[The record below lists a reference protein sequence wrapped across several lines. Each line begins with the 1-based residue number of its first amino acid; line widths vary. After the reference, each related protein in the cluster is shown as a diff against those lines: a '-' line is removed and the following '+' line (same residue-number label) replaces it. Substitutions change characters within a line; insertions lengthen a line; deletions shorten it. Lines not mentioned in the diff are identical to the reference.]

1 VTIRLLIAPS
11 DPAASDALGADIT
24 RLRPEIS
31 VRVAPDC
38 ARACE
43 SLRSS
48 NPAHDLVLLDLDH
61 ALGEATEL
69 ARFLSEHC
77 PDTLVFTL
85 SSNADADTLG
95 QLRRLGAVD
104 CLRKPLDAKHA
115 IERFG
120 EAIRQ
125 FVRGHMRNVSLA
137 SFLQLLEMEQKTC
150 RLAVVSGQSG
160 GELTLRRGALVHA
173 ATDHTTGDAAAIEI
187 VAWPNAAIT
196 IHGSNDEAPATVRE
210 SLGFIVLEAMRVQDE
225 KQRMHAGNDE
235 ATAPNWPPEPRTWR
249 GQAVP
254 RTQPPLAEVP
264 GLNSGARLMA
274 LVDAS
279 TGAILQ
285 HAASTGTSVHE
296 LARNACQILEHEIA
310 TLRLCNAEGLEEIVL
325 SSTDRC
331 DVIRPLTATEFA
343 LLVFVPGETNLVMAR
358 LELEQ
363 FIASV
368 QSRRRDSTFELAH
381 AVAT

>member
-11 DPAASDALGADIT
+11 DPAVTDALGAEIT

-31 VRVAPDC
+31 VSVASDC

-43 SLRSS
+43 ALRSS
-48 NPAHDLVLLDLDH
+48 TPGHDLVLLDLDH
-61 ALGEATEL
+61 ALGEAVEL

-77 PDTLVFTL
+77 PDTLVFTW
-85 SSNADADTLG
+85 SGNADADTLG
-95 QLRRLGAVD
+95 QLRGLGAMD
-104 CLRKPLDAKHA
+104 CLLKPLDAKQA

-125 FVRGHMRNVSLA
+125 FVRGHMKNVSLP

-150 RLAVVSGQSG
+150 RLAVLSGESRG
-160 GELTLRRGALVHA
+160 ALTLRRGALIHA
-173 ATDHTTGDAAAIEI
+173 ATDRATGDAAAIEI

-196 IHGSNDEAPATVRE
+196 IQGSNDDAPATIRE

-225 KQRMHAGNDE
+225 KQRTPAGDDE

-249 GQAVP
+249 GHAVP
-254 RTQPPLAEVP
+254 RTQPPLADVP
-264 GLNSGARLMA
+264 GLYSGARLMA

-279 TGAILQ
+279 TGAVLQ
-285 HAASTGTSVHE
+285 YAASTGTGVHE
-296 LARNACQILEHEIA
+296 LARNACQILEQETA
-310 TLRLCNAEGLEEIVL
+310 TMRLCNAEGLEEIVL

-363 FIASV
+363 FIAAV
-368 QSRRRDSTFELAH
+368 QSRRREATIELAH
-381 AVAT
+381 AVAP